1 MSGRPDD
8 TLVKIVGYTSSTIKA
23 DKVSKSIGYGFA
35 FLARVIEL
43 YANKSTR
50 HSQGLSA
57 VAGQIAYAR
66 YVTRF
71 TGVFECLEALKNGSW
86 VGTDDNDHLKC
97 VVTLQVYSMLLYYPL
112 EHASFVGFVAPK
124 WFPSLDA
131 SKCSRQSCMAWGVYV
146 ALDLYANQTRL
157 NLLAEQERQLL
168 AKMSLTSE
176 RERTS
181 KLASLEHNRQNIRI
195 NQFRNMMYLP
205 LCIHWSTEKGIL
217 PGTHQSFDDFND
229 EFVCVEVVTQLLA
242 FAEAVVGTNQESKYV
257 RRCSMTMAAPLL
269 GSPHHAPMFMP
280 LISSLVVK
288 FNSTVSSSRR
298 KSRKAHFGA
307 HSTQRR
313 VLMSASLS
321 KDLQQKY
328 NVRSIPIRKD
338 DEVLIVRGSN
348 KGKEG
353 RVTQVYR
360 KKFVIHVER
369 VVKEKANGSAVN
381 TGIHPSKVVI
391 TKLKLDK
398 DRKKIL
404 ERKNRAVGD
413 KNKGKFTEAD
423 VAMANVD

>member
-112 EHASFVGFVAPK
+112 EHASFVGFV
-124 WFPSLDA
+124 
-131 SKCSRQSCMAWGVYV
+131 
-146 ALDLYANQTRL
+146 L

-176 RERTS
+176 RERTA